1 MPPTPLARLKILADS
16 VPTARAALAEAALLR
31 AKCRLPKGVI
41 HVISDVHGE
50 DGKLRHVI
58 NNASGSLRPLVESI
72 FNGRLSTTEQR
83 QLLALIYYPREVMR
97 TRTNVAYERA

>member
-58 NNASGSLRPLVESI
+58 NNASGSLRPLVD
-72 FNGRLSTTEQR
+72 
-83 QLLALIYYPREVMR
+83 
-97 TRTNVAYERA
+97 RACWWAAP